1 VQARQDSRVTFA
13 AQGKGEWG
21 ISFVKQREHFFRA
34 LAAIPP
40 RFYAFWVLLACLS
53 ATLLLLT
60 DTLHIVYVTDSNGA
74 CQLVTTYAT
83 DADTLMALSGITAGE
98 YDDISYTAYAEN
110 VSNLNI
116 QRAFTI
122 HVTADGATAD
132 VAMTEGTVSE
142 ALSRAGVSLGEH
154 DYTEPSLD
162 AAVYAEQ
169 SITVHRVAYQDTLS
183 YEAIPYE
190 TVYSYTSEFYKHK
203 KTTLVRQKGADGE
216 KTITSRQRWVD
227 GVLESSQ
234 VVGVEIT
241 KAPRTEIIRAYQAG
255 APVSSRTGPDGT
267 TAPPS
272 SYKALYT
279 GRATGYYSSSGGRG
293 ASGRGLAYGTVAVD
307 PSLIPYGSL
316 LYIVSTDGRFVYG
329 YAIATD
335 TGGALQN
342 GTALVDLYYETYEE
356 AYANGVQSVNVYVVQ

>member
-1 VQARQDSRVTFA
+1 MTFA

-190 TVYSYTSEFYKHK
+190 TVYSYTSEFYKRTSTK
-203 KTTLVRQKGADGE
+203 ITLQTGRDGE
-216 KTITSRQRWVD
+216 RAITNRERWVD
-227 GVLESSQ
+227 GEKESSQ
-234 VVGVEIT
+234 VVATEVT
-241 KAPRTEIIRAYQAG
+241 LDPRTEIIRAYQAG
-255 APVSSRTGPDGT
+255 APASPLCGPDGT
-267 TAPPS
+267 TNPPT
-272 SYKALYT
+272 SYSAVYT
-279 GRATGYYSSSGGRG
+279 GRATGYSSTTVKRG
-293 ASGRGLAYGTVAVD
+293 AGRIHLTYGTCAVN
-307 PSLIPYGSL
+307 PNIIPYGTL
-316 LYIVSTDGRFVYG
+316 LYITSADGRYIYG
-329 YAIATD
+329 YCVAAD
-335 TGGALQN
+335 TGGALMD
-342 GTALVDLYYETYEE
+342 GRVLVDLYYDTYEE
-356 AYANGVQSVNVYVVQ
+356 SRLNGAFVAKVYVVG